1 MMTSLEESILLIDGA
16 TGTLLER
23 KGVDISLPL
32 WSAHAVIEHPEVL
45 EEVHREYLE
54 AGAQAITTCTFRTNR
69 RALAKA
75 GLADRTEELTRKA
88 VEIAQRARDAVNP
101 EALILGSVAPL
112 EDCYRPDLAPD
123 YETCSIEHGMM
134 IEYLL
139 AGGVDVILIET
150 QNCLRESEAA
160 IGQARKQMP
169 AGGKWMVSYCTKR
182 EGAPLVTLAGESLTE
197 YLATLDDA
205 WAIGVN
211 CIAAPSTESQVKLLR
226 SVVPSNVR
234 IAAYANIGY
243 ADPMGNWIPTDAVD
257 PERYTNYAAQWI
269 ADGATIIGGCCGTR
283 PEMIRAIAEH
293 LHSRVG

>member
-1 MMTSLEESILLIDGA
+1 MMTSLEESVLLIDGA
-16 TGTLLER
+16 TGTLLEN

-54 AGAQAITTCTFRTNR
+54 AGAHAITTCTFRTNR

-75 GLADRTEELTRKA
+75 GLADRAEELTRKS
-88 VEIAQRARDAVNP
+88 VEIAQRARDAINP

-123 YETCSIEHGMM
+123 YETCFIEHGMM
-134 IEYLL
+134 IENLL

-150 QNCLRESEAA
+150 QNCLRESQAA
-160 IGQARKQMP
+160 VEQARRQMP
-169 AGGKWMVSYCTKR
+169 EGGKWMLSYCMQR
-182 EGAPLVTLAGESLTE
+182 EGPPLETLAGESLTE
-197 YLATLDDA
+197 YLGSLTEA
-205 WAIGVN
+205 WALGVN
-211 CIAAPSTESQVKLLR
+211 CTAAPNTESQVKLLR
-226 SVVPSNVR
+226 GIAPPGVR

-243 ADPMGNWIPTDAVD
+243 ADPMGNWVSTDAVD
-257 PERYTNYAAQWI
+257 PDRYTNYAAQWI

-293 LHSRVG
+293 LHTHT